1 MQPIKFPQQTHTL
14 AENQPQYE
22 PLPVHVGSTDAM
34 PMTCCFQLS
43 TEELAQINESGGV
56 LWLTQLT
63 FGESFQPVR
72 LSTLNPF
79 D

>member
-22 PLPVHVGSTDAM
+22 PLPVHIDQTDPTT

-43 TEELAQINESGGV
+43 PEELAEINATGQ
-56 LWLTQLT
+56 LWYTQLT
-63 FGESFQPVR
+63 FGNSFQPVR